1 MKRKAYLLILLFV
14 PLYFSCKKAYH
25 KDWKFQ
31 VCSSIARSD
40 QQPALDRLHDFKG
53 EPKRATDSIFG
64 TYLSETT
71 VNDTVV
77 NEYLFSK
84 GQIKRVNTLI
94 EGSEMSMRMEYDGN
108 GNIKALES
116 NPDGSKS
123 EFTYDDAG
131 RPASHSY
138 SLAQGKTEKTRYQYF
153 EGNDSL
159 YIFHEGR
166 GTEKIYLTETDTVMA
181 VVRDF
186 ESEGLLLSRKMEFY
200 DKKSRLVQTHYFRQ
214 DKLYLRTKYVFDN
227 QGNVIFRLSEREAA
241 AESERLLAERGSSY
255 RYEYNYDPQGNWIQ
269 KISRQLDGNW
279 TSTETRKIEY

>member
-94 EGSEMSMRMEYDGN
+94 EGSKMSMRMEYDGN

-138 SLAQGKTEKTRYQYF
+138 SLAQGKTEKHGINTLRATTAF
-153 EGNDSL
+153 T
-159 YIFHEGR
+159 FFM
-166 GTEKIYLTETDTVMA
+166 KAA
-181 VVRDF
+181 VP
-186 ESEGLLLSRKMEFY
+186 
-200 DKKSRLVQTHYFRQ
+200 KKSISPKPIPLWRWYVILKAKGSCFPARWNFTTRRAAWCKPITSARINSTCVQNTF
-214 DKLYLRTKYVFDN
+214 LT
-227 QGNVIFRLSEREAA
+227 
-241 AESERLLAERGSSY
+241 
-255 RYEYNYDPQGNWIQ
+255 
-269 KISRQLDGNW
+269 
-279 TSTETRKIEY
+279 TRAT